1 MLIGQVGENGE
12 INSVLGEDLSVLGH
26 AEFLSQSAIC
36 CIGRPHL
43 IGAHNEAIE

>member
-26 AEFLSQSAIC
+26 AEFF
-36 CIGRPHL
+36 
-43 IGAHNEAIE
+43 